1 MLAILLY
8 ILCKNVNAAIKHS
21 RKIQASFYLELFSVF
36 DSFSKAAAVVMPSVQ
51 PYQPNPHHNK
61 SVANLG
67 HIVSTSLS
75 IP

>member
-1 MLAILLY
+1 M
-8 ILCKNVNAAIKHS
+8 
-21 RKIQASFYLELFSVF
+21 F
-36 DSFSKAAAVVMPSVQ
+36 DSFSKAAAVVIPSVQ